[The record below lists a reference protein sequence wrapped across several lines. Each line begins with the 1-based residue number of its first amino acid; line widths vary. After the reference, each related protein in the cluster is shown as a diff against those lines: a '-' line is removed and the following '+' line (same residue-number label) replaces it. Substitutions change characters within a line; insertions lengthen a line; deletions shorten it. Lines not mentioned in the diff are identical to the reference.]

1 MVVFCAGE
9 RSGVRRASDDEA
21 SVIDRRAPSRRRLR
35 RLGCTAL
42 FVTPLVS
49 CGGSDPLVVFAAAS
63 LADAL
68 DDVVATVMSPSD
80 DALTISYAGS
90 STLAAQI
97 VNGAPADVFISANP
111 TQMEAVVAHADGHGP
126 VTAVATNSLVI
137 AVEAGNP
144 HGITGLDDLAA
155 RTDEAGAALLVALAD
170 TTVPAGQYAQQ
181 ALAAAGVALTP
192 VTLEA
197 DVRAVLTKVALG
209 EVDAGIVYATD
220 ITAAA
225 GTVDA
230 VPLGHPDAEAIT
242 ANYLAVALDGSN
254 ERALAF
260 VDALTNADTH
270 IVLSTWGFG
279 AP

>member
-1 MVVFCAGE
+1 MTYRRPRGCRVLRLVGCA
-9 RSGVRRASDDEA
+9 
-21 SVIDRRAPSRRRLR
+21 
-35 RLGCTAL
+35 AL

-63 LADAL
+63 LTDAL

-209 EVDAGIVYATD
+209 EVDAGVVYATD

-230 VPLGHPDAEAIT
+230 VPLGHPDAESIT
-242 ANYLAVALDGSN
+242 ARYLAVALDGSN
-254 ERALAF
+254 ERALTF
-260 VDALTNADTH
+260 VDALTNADTQV
-270 IVLSTWGFG
+270 VLSTWGFG